1 MRDAFFLFDKDGNCI
16 QINDNGR
23 EYLDKTQKSTSEI
36 QKALREWAGDKE
48 LSECESFK
56 KNFTEI
62 IEGETVYIQ
71 VVYQRLQNEINGF
84 SGSFIML
91 HNQTEE
97 VQKLHKERFLATHD
111 RLTGLYN
118 KEYFYER
125 VQKKLQ
131 RHPEEEYVLVCSD
144 INHFKMVNDMFG
156 RQAGD
161 KLLLRIAD
169 AMRVRGT
176 ESMVYGRLVNDRF
189 AILMPKREFN
199 HDIFATEPEEIVN
212 RDINFS
218 YRIHVKIGVYEI
230 KDKRMPVD
238 AMCDRALMAI
248 AEIKENSQKNI
259 EYYGE
264 QLRDDLL
271 KEQELS
277 GALEHAMAS
286 GQIQIYL
293 QPQVDKEEKVYGG
306 EALVRWIHPGRGI
319 IPPGDFIGVFER
331 NGMIATLDKYV
342 WELACKQ
349 LQKWSRRGK
358 NNMYISINIS
368 PKDFYFMD
376 VCEVLKELVRKY
388 QVHPGSLKV
397 EITETAVM
405 QNLKEQLTFIRN
417 LREAGFTVGMDDFG
431 SGYSSLNMLKNIH
444 VDVLKIDMGFLG
456 TTTEE
461 TRGRKIL
468 KMVIQLSKELGMPI
482 VMEGVETKEQVEF
495 LKTLDCD
502 MFQGY
507 YFAKPMPVEE
517 FEAKYL

>member
-1 MRDAFFLFDKDGNCI
+1 MRDAIFLFDKDGNCI
-16 QINDNGR
+16 QINNSGR
-23 EYLDKTQKSTSEI
+23 EYLIRKQKSSAQMWES
-36 QKALREWAGDKE
+36 LREWAGEKDLE
-48 LSECESFK
+48 ECESFNK
-56 KNFTEI
+56 KFTEI
-62 IEGETVYIQ
+62 VDGETVYIQ
-71 VVYQRLQNEINGF
+71 VIYQKMEDGD
-84 SGSFIML
+84 SEAGGSVLIL
-91 HNQTEE
+91 HDQTEE
-97 VQKLHKERFLATHD
+97 VKKLQKERFLATHD

-131 RHPEEEYVLVCSD
+131 RHPDEDYVLICSD
-144 INHFKMVNDMFG
+144 VNRFKMVNDMFG

-161 KLLLRIAD
+161 KMLLRIAD
-169 AMRVRGT
+169 AMRIRARD
-176 ESMVYGRLVNDRF
+176 SMVYGRLVNDRF
-189 AILMPKREFN
+189 AILMPKDEFN
-199 HDIFATEPEEIVN
+199 YEMFAKEPEEIVN

-218 YRIHVKIGVYEI
+218 YRIHIKLGVYEV
-230 KDKRMPVD
+230 KDKSMPVD

-248 AEIKENSQKNI
+248 AEIKENSQKTI

-264 QLRDDLL
+264 QLRDALL

-277 GALEHAMAS
+277 GALDYAIQSE
-286 GQIQIYL
+286 QIQIYL
-293 QPQVDKEEKVYGG
+293 QPQVDRNEKVYGG
-306 EALVRWIHPGRGI
+306 EALVRWIHPERGV
-319 IPPGDFIGVFER
+319 IPPGEFIGVFER

-349 LQKWSRRGK
+349 LQKWSQRGK
-358 NNMYISINIS
+358 HNIYISINIS

-376 VCEVLKELVRKY
+376 VCQVLKGLVRKY

-417 LREAGFTVGMDDFG
+417 LREAGFTVEMDDFG
-431 SGYSSLNMLKNIH
+431 SGYSSLNMLKDIH

-495 LKTLDCD
+495 LKSLDCD

-507 YFAKPMPVEE
+507 YFAKPMPVKE
-517 FEAKYL
+517 FEEKYL

>member
-1 MRDAFFLFDKDGNCI
+1 MKDAFFLFDKEGNCI
-16 QINDNGR
+16 QVNESGK
-23 EYLDKTQKSTSEI
+23 EYLDKKEEKYSAFQYSLNEWFG
-36 QKALREWAGDKE
+36 QRELNNCDNFTKD
-48 LSECESFK
+48 
-56 KNFTEI
+56 FTEI
-62 IEGETVYIQ
+62 MDGETKYFQIIF
-71 VVYQRLQNEINGF
+71 QRLEDDVKGF
-84 SGSFIML
+84 FGSFLIL
-91 HNQTEE
+91 RNRTEE
-97 VQKLHKERFLATHD
+97 MNKLYKERFLATHD

-125 VQKKLQ
+125 VHRKLQ
-131 RHPEEEYVLVCSD
+131 RHSHEEYLMVCSD
-144 INHFKMVNDMFG
+144 VKHFKMVNDMFG
-156 RQAGD
+156 KQAGD

-169 AMRVRGT
+169 SMRVHGND
-176 ESMVYGRLVNDRF
+176 SMIYGRLVNDRF
-189 AILMPKREFN
+189 AILMPKRCFN
-199 HDIFATEPEEIVN
+199 HQAFEQEPEKIVN
-212 RDINFS
+212 RDLNLPYAI
-218 YRIHVKIGVYEI
+218 RVKIGVYEI
-230 KDKRMPVD
+230 KDKNMPVD

-248 AEIKENSQKNI
+248 AEIKENSQKTVG
-259 EYYGE
+259 YYGE
-264 QLRDDLL
+264 QLRDNLL

-277 GALEHAMAS
+277 GSLERAIRK

-293 QPQVDKEEKVYGG
+293 QPQVDKHEKVYGG
-306 EALVRWIHPGRGI
+306 EALVRWIHPERGI
-319 IPPGDFIGVFER
+319 VPPGDFIGVFER

-376 VCEVLKELVRKY
+376 VCQVLKELVKKY

-405 QNLKEQLTFIRN
+405 QNLKEQLTIIRN
-417 LREAGFTVGMDDFG
+417 LRDAGFTVEMDDFG
-431 SGYSSLNMLKNIH
+431 SGYSSLNMLKNIR

-482 VMEGVETKEQVEF
+482 VMEGVETREQVEF
-495 LKTLDCD
+495 LKSLDCD

-507 YFAKPMPVEE
+507 YFAKPMPVDE